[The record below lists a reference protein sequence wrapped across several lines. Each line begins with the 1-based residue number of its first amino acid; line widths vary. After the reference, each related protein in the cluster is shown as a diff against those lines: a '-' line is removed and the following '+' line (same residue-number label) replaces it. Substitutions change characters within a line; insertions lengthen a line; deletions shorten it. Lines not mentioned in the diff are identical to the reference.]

1 MTDLARYGMQTTSL
15 EWSAP
20 MLIDTHCH
28 IEGDRF
34 DDDRAAVLERA
45 RAAGVKAMI
54 NVGCDLASSRRSI
67 DLAHVHPDLFA
78 VVGVH
83 PHEAKDAP
91 VGFDDELVRLCA
103 DPRCVAVGECGLDY
117 HYDHSPRT
125 VQRDVF
131 ARQIAAARR
140 AKKPLVLHVRN
151 GDKDGPA
158 FQEALDILRVE
169 GARDVGGVFHCFTG
183 TLDEA
188 RAGLDLGF
196 LLSFPG
202 VVTFKN
208 NGQLS
213 EVATFVPSDRYVVE
227 TDAPFMAP
235 HPCRGKRNEPAFVAH
250 TAAFVAQVRGTELTR
265 TLAETGDNARR
276 LFALPLAEGSPD

>member
-1 MTDLARYGMQTTSL
+1 
-15 EWSAP
+15 
-20 MLIDTHCH
+20 MLVDTHCH

-34 DDDRAAVLERA
+34 DDDRADVLARA
-45 RAAGVKAMI
+45 RAAGVKAMV
-54 NVGCDLASSRRSI
+54 NVGCDLSSSRRSL
-67 DLAHVHPDLFA
+67 DLARVHPDIFA
-78 VVGVH
+78 AVGVH
-83 PHEAKDAP
+83 PHEAKDAAA
-91 VGFDDELVRLCA
+91 GFDDQLVRLCQ

-117 HYDHSPRT
+117 HYDLSPRD

-151 GDKDGPA
+151 GEKDGPA
-158 FQEALDILRVE
+158 FAEALDILRAE

-183 TLDEA
+183 TVDEA

-196 LLSFPG
+196 VISFPG

-213 EVATFVPSDRYVVE
+213 EVAKLVPADRYVVE
-227 TDAPFMAP
+227 TDAPYMAP
-235 HPCRGKRNEPAFVAH
+235 VPCRGTRNEPAFVAH
-250 TAAFVAQVRGTELTR
+250 TAAFVADVRGTPLPQM
-265 TLAETGDNARR
+265 LDETGRNAAR
-276 LFALPLAEGSPD
+276 LFGLTLPG